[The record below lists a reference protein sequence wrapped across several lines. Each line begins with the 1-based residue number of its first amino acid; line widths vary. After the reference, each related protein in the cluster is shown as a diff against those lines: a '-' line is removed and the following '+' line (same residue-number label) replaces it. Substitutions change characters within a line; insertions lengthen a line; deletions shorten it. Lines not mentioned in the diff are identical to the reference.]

1 MTDLPAHP
9 VTRDELYTLL
19 RTHGI
24 PIGRST
30 LDKLCMP
37 SRGEGPP
44 VAAFWPGRGKNPYRP
59 LYDAQV
65 ALNWA
70 RGLFKAPIPN
80 L

>member
-1 MTDLPAHP
+1 MSDLPTRP

-19 RTHGI
+19 REHGI

-30 LDKLCMP
+30 LDKMCMP

-44 VAAFWPGRGKNPYRP
+44 VAAWWPGRGKNQYRP
-59 LYDAQV
+59 LYDPTA

-70 RGLFKAPIPN
+70 RGLLKAPVT
-80 L
+80 